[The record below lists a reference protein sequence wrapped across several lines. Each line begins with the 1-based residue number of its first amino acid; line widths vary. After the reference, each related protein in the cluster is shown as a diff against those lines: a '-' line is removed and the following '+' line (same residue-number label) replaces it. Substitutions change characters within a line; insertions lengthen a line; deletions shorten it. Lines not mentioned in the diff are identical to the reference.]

1 MSFEEIKEP
10 EAATEDRIFNRNI
23 ELLKM
28 LTFMEIDFI
37 NQYRYLDSPN
47 EELRIRAIK
56 ECLRMLDSIIL
67 QFGAFFKVED
77 VERVEKDLEYLKKN
91 VKGMGNQ
98 PIKQNRFKQYE
109 EISTGIRSSFKDIRT
124 LFQNRGFDSQKGID
138 GNSLWING

>member
-1 MSFEEIKEP
+1 
-10 EAATEDRIFNRNI
+10 
-23 ELLKM
+23 
-28 LTFMEIDFI
+28 MEIDFI